1 MPPMRPPIVLVTGS
15 SDGIGKETAAALA
28 ERGARVI
35 LHGRDPERLAAAA
48 RDVDRRSGT
57 WPAGQELADLSS
69 LPGVRRFAAQI
80 IDHHP
85 RLDVLVN
92 NAGVFM
98 NERRLTADGNETTF
112 AVNHLAGFLLSH
124 LLLPALLEGPQGRI
138 VNVSSGAHL
147 SARLDWENLD
157 GGRSYDGYAA
167 YALSKLA
174 NVLTTVE
181 MGRRL
186 RGIATAGAGAGLP
199 GRWVTVNALHP
210 GVVGTKLLRTGFGG
224 RGTDSLQESAATS
237 VHLALAPELGSATGG
252 YYARKSPTRMHPLAN
267 EKAITAR
274 FYQLSCRLTGVDP
287 LPVFPSA

>member
-1 MPPMRPPIVLVTGS
+1 MRPPIVLVTGS

-35 LHGRDPERLAAAA
+35 LHGRDPDRLGAAA
-48 RDVDRRSGT
+48 REVDRRSGN

-69 LPGVRRFAAQI
+69 QQEVRRFAAHI
-80 IDHHP
+80 VDHHP
-85 RLDVLVN
+85 RLDVVIN

-98 NERRLTADGNETTF
+98 PDRLLTSDGRETTF

-124 LLLPALLEGPQGRI
+124 LLLPALRESPQGRI

-157 GGRSYDGYAA
+157 GQRGYDGFTA

-181 MGRRL
+181 MARRL
-186 RGIATAGAGAGLP
+186 RGGSL
-199 GRWVTVNALHP
+199 TVNALHP
-210 GVVGTKLLRTGFGG
+210 GVVSTRLLRAGFGG
-224 RGTDSLQESAATS
+224 HGSDSLQEAAATS
-237 VHLALAPELGSATGG
+237 VHLALAPELGGATGG
-252 YYARKSPTRMHPLAN
+252 YYARKSPSRMHPLAN
-267 EKAITAR
+267 EKSITAR
-274 FYQLSCRLTGVDP
+274 FYELSCRLTGLAP
-287 LPVFPSA
+287 LPLPRAAQ

>member
-1 MPPMRPPIVLVTGS
+1 MTPPIVLVTGS

-48 RDVDRRSGT
+48 RDIDRRSGT

-69 LPGVRRFAAQI
+69 QAEVRRFAAHVL
-80 IDHHP
+80 DHHP
-85 RLDVLVN
+85 RLDALIN

-98 NERRLTADGNETTF
+98 NERQLTVDGRETTL
-112 AVNHLAGFLLSH
+112 AVNHLAGFMLSH
-124 LLLPALLEGPQGRI
+124 LFLPALLESPQGRI

-157 GGRSYDGYAA
+157 GERSYDGFAA

-181 MGRRL
+181 MARRL
-186 RGIATAGAGAGLP
+186 RSGPI
-199 GRWVTVNALHP
+199 TVNALHP
-210 GVVGTKLLRTGFGG
+210 GVVGTRLLRTGFGG
-224 RGTDSLQESAATS
+224 RGSDSLQEAAATS
-237 VHLALAPELGSATGG
+237 VHLTLAPEMGSQTGG
-252 YYARKSPTRMHPLAN
+252 YYARKSPSRMHPLAN

-274 FYQLSCRLTGVDP
+274 FYQLSCQLTGIEP
-287 LPVFPSA
+287 LPVFRSV